1 MEQNIKENESD
12 DNFNSE
18 DKTSEIIENENEINL
33 NNNENNNDK
42 NNQSEYEELINSI
55 FEDEPNSIKK
65 LRNLFYQSQIS
76 SENKTNELRKI
87 LTSFKDIIFDESKS
101 YKKRVEKDI
110 TPIKKIEECIKDY
123 SEDPEIFFILLN
135 PLLDMY
141 KCLDENQI
149 KDYTKTILDLLNN
162 KNDIILKNFNELFEI
177 VIFLISRQQ
186 DSVKKL
192 GNDLNQMLKT
202 ALTKSVPQLRES
214 KIFNFDSFEK
224 KIKEKTSINQ
234 PILDGFLLDWILEIC
249 KIESFYKKIGQVFND
264 LIQWI
269 LKAKNNENNKTTN
282 IKAHDCD
289 KLLKKKFLE
298 YYLNYY
304 KEESQKTNECI
315 LSFIKLVK
323 NKSVVLD
330 ENVNKE
336 YKFLQELII
345 KFNSIVKEH
354 KDTNIN
360 RNFFKK
366 KYLDADIKKN
376 QKLLSPTTNFHPKT
390 SRMTLENSKSM
401 NKNNIVNSFDCLSQ
415 DSENK
420 SYELSELIPLD
431 ILNDFMKLITQCNDI
446 NKEEQIYKLN
456 SELKKLVE
464 LFPDNYEKFNAKEFL
479 NTIIRG
485 IENPDI
491 INKEYLLDWYQLL
504 CEKYGQNITDDSIL
518 AIINSVIKAIKN
530 NQNEEKNYPVPKDN
544 NIIQLMFQ
552 KLIKLDTKKI
562 FSLFADTLNKTND
575 YFFISQID
583 GYLNNYLIT
592 ASKAEDLR
600 NNLILYGRDKIQEH
614 KPLYEKIYKIFAYNP
629 MCLLIFSII
638 TEYYVL
644 SWNLLLNFMKI
655 KLDDDFYIYLIEF
668 VQLLENSQSNHI
680 RMLLLHPHENIYLA
694 KTLYGILTLLPQGK
708 AYNILSDRL
717 YSIKGLFKSMKEY
730 CRNFEET
737 ENKDVDYF
745 INIFL
750 DSQKRKKVK

>member
-1 MEQNIKENESD
+1 MEPNIKENESD

-18 DKTSEIIENENEINL
+18 DKTSEILENENEINL
-33 NNNENNNDK
+33 NNNDK

>member
-1 MEQNIKENESD
+1 MESKKKENESND
-12 DNFNSE
+12 SSNNENKS
-18 DKTSEIIENENEINL
+18 SQIIEKENEINL
-33 NNNENNNDK
+33 NNNNNNDN

-55 FEDEPNSIKK
+55 FEEEVNAKNK
-65 LRNLFYQSQIS
+65 LNNLFYQIKIS
-76 SENKTNELRKI
+76 SENKTNEYRKV

-101 YKKRVEKDI
+101 YKKKIEKDI
-110 TPIKKIEECIKDY
+110 TPIKIIEECIKEY

-135 PLLDMY
+135 PILDMY
-141 KCLDENQI
+141 KSLDAKQI
-149 KDYTKTILDLLNN
+149 EDYTQAIIKLLYN
-162 KNDIILKNFNELFEI
+162 KNNIILKNFNELYEI
-177 VIFLISRQQ
+177 VIILIISQEGSLKDKGRA
-186 DSVKKL
+186 L
-192 GNDLNQMLKT
+192 NDMLKE
-202 ALTKSVPQLRES
+202 ALEKSMPQLRES

-224 KIKEKTSINQ
+224 KIKEKTRLNQ
-234 PILDGFLLDWILEIC
+234 PILDGFLLDWIYEIC
-249 KIESFYKKIGQVFND
+249 GIESFYKKIGQIFND

-269 LKAKNNENNKTTN
+269 LKAKNNTIKTNKQ
-282 IKAHDCD
+282 KADDCD
-289 KLLKKKFLE
+289 KLIKKKFLDN
-298 YYLNYY
+298 YLNYY

-323 NKSVVLD
+323 NKSIILEKDVP
-330 ENVNKE
+330 KE
-336 YKFLQELII
+336 YMFLQELIK

-360 RNFFKK
+360 KNFSKIKF
-366 KYLDADIKKN
+366 LDADIKKN
-376 QKLLSPTTNFHPKT
+376 QKLLSPTTNFHPIT
-390 SRMTLENSKSM
+390 SRMTLENSKSL
-401 NKNNIVNSFDCLSQ
+401 NKNSIINSFDCLSQ

-420 SYELSELIPLD
+420 CYELSELIPLD

-446 NKEEQIYKLN
+446 TKEEQIYKLN
-456 SELKKLVE
+456 SELKKLIE

-518 AIINSVIKAIKN
+518 AIINSVLKAIKN
-530 NQNEEKNYPVPKDN
+530 NLNEEKNYPVPKDN

-575 YFFISQID
+575 YFFISQIA

-592 ASKAEDLR
+592 SPKAEDLR
-600 NNLILYGRDKIQEH
+600 NNLILYGRDKIQKH

-629 MCLLIFSII
+629 MCLLIFSVI

-644 SWNLLLNFMKI
+644 SWNLLLNFIKI

-730 CRNFEET
+730 YRNFEET
-737 ENKDVDYF
+737 ENEDVDYF

>member
-1 MEQNIKENESD
+1 MEPNIKENESD

-18 DKTSEIIENENEINL
+18 DKTSEILENENENEINL
-33 NNNENNNDK
+33 NNNDK

-750 DSQKRKKVK
+750 DYKKRKKVK

>member
-1 MEQNIKENESD
+1 MESNKKENESND
-12 DNFNSE
+12 SSNNENKS
-18 DKTSEIIENENEINL
+18 SQIIEKENEINL
-33 NNNENNNDK
+33 NNNNNNDN

-55 FEDEPNSIKK
+55 FEEEVNAKNK
-65 LRNLFYQSQIS
+65 LNNLFYQIKIS
-76 SENKTNELRKI
+76 SENKTNEYRKV

-101 YKKRVEKDI
+101 YKKKIEKDI
-110 TPIKKIEECIKDY
+110 TPIKIIEECIKEY

-135 PLLDMY
+135 PILDMY
-141 KCLDENQI
+141 KSLDAKQI
-149 KDYTKTILDLLNN
+149 EDYTQAIIKLLYN
-162 KNDIILKNFNELFEI
+162 KNNIILKNFNELYEI
-177 VIFLISRQQ
+177 VIILIISQEGSLKDKGRA
-186 DSVKKL
+186 L
-192 GNDLNQMLKT
+192 NDMLKE
-202 ALTKSVPQLRES
+202 ALEKSMPQLRES

-224 KIKEKTSINQ
+224 KIKEKTRLNQ
-234 PILDGFLLDWILEIC
+234 PILDGFLLDWIYEIC
-249 KIESFYKKIGQVFND
+249 GIESFYKKIGQIFND

-269 LKAKNNENNKTTN
+269 LKAKNNTIKTNKQ
-282 IKAHDCD
+282 KADDCD
-289 KLLKKKFLE
+289 KLIKKKFLDN
-298 YYLNYY
+298 YLNYY

-323 NKSVVLD
+323 NKSIILEKDVP
-330 ENVNKE
+330 KE
-336 YKFLQELII
+336 YMFLQELIK

-360 RNFFKK
+360 KNFSKIKF
-366 KYLDADIKKN
+366 LDADIKKN
-376 QKLLSPTTNFHPKT
+376 QKLLSPTTNFHPIT
-390 SRMTLENSKSM
+390 SRMTLENSKSL
-401 NKNNIVNSFDCLSQ
+401 NKNSIINSFDCLSQ

-420 SYELSELIPLD
+420 CYELSELIPLD

-446 NKEEQIYKLN
+446 TKEEQIYKLN
-456 SELKKLVE
+456 SELKKLIE

-518 AIINSVIKAIKN
+518 AIINSVLKAIKN
-530 NQNEEKNYPVPKDN
+530 NLNEEKNYPVPKDN

-575 YFFISQID
+575 YFFISQIA

-592 ASKAEDLR
+592 SPKAEDLR
-600 NNLILYGRDKIQEH
+600 NNLILYGRDKIQKH

-629 MCLLIFSII
+629 MCLLIFSVI

-644 SWNLLLNFMKI
+644 SWNLLLNFIKI

-730 CRNFEET
+730 YRNFEET
-737 ENKDVDYF
+737 ENEDVDYF